1 MDNLSLPNQTL
12 VSIKKI
18 NKADQQSIPVEFNQI
33 LLQYHNQ
40 SWNVV
45 AEGKA
50 DVDIARLQTSED
62 DPKNYHIALFNRKV
76 QSSNYYPGQI
86 DLGVFD
92 WIYKV
97 RFDTVIKYQTQIHVS
112 KLHNFLKVFSP
123 NLTDI
128 MTPVVQQNIASYV
141 NLLVPKMIFDEMK
154 NTQISIIE
162 LPSQLKKLMPLINS
176 EINQRLLAYAY
187 EVQIEFQNVT
197 FVSTPILERFK
208 QLMLKAAE
216 MKLLKYTFKDEFL
229 IDLIAWKKDEK
240 KEQN

>member
-18 NKADQQSIPVEFNQI
+18 NKADQQSIPVECNQI